1 MNKIVDFDGIPYEL
15 ARLDRTAMES
25 LHASGV
31 LDAIG
36 PVELIDGVL
45 VRMSPS
51 LSPHG
56 YAMTALGAALLAG
69 LKDRFHVG
77 ADIGVFLEET
87 TMRAPDISV
96 VKKTARPGFLDVS
109 DLVMAIEIS
118 ATTLD
123 EDLTRKGRQYAA
135 NGIPEYW
142 VVDLEGRS
150 VHVHRDPGSKDY
162 GQIHIVPWT
171 EAVTP
176 LCAPEFAIVLQ
187 TVLDGIV

>member
-56 YAMTALGAALLAG
+56 YAMAALCAALLPR
-69 LKDRFHVG
+69 LKNHFHVG

-150 VHVHRDPGSKDY
+150 VHVHRDPGSEDY